1 MCIRD
6 RGKHHQAQNDAGQHV
21 ASVIDQGVDPGAGHG
36 LAEERVGHPLAP
48 HKDADEEMRQKDVY
62 KRQVWACCWPEAS

>member
-1 MCIRD
+1 ML
-6 RGKHHQAQNDAGQHV
+6 GHV

-48 HKDADEEMRQKDVY
+48 HKDADEEMRQKRSTPPMSV
-62 KRQVWACCWPEAS
+62 P